1 MRMIGNIDR
10 KNAAQRFSDYLL
22 VNGIP
27 NQVEE
32 EAGGGFSLWVHDDRH
47 LPSAERLFAE
57 FQRDPDAETYRGRG
71 ASAGAIRA
79 REERLAKK
87 SPVIDVRTHW
97 HRLDTSIGPVTGV
110 LILLSVGI
118 TLLAMADRSNE
129 LLDYFFITRYDVVGP
144 YLEWSGGLPEVRH
157 GQIWR
162 LVTPIFIHS
171 GVLHIVFNMLWL
183 KDLGS
188 ELERRQGSLYFSI
201 LVLAVAILSNLGQ
214 YLLAGPNFGGMSGV
228 VYGLLGYCW
237 IRGRYDPSSG
247 LSLNQGVVT
256 MMIIWFVL
264 CWTGLIGNVANWAH
278 TFGLVAGMA
287 WGFAAAKLRRQ

>member
-183 KDLGS
+183 KYLGS

>member
-1 MRMIGNIDR
+1 MRMIGILSQ
-10 KNAAQRFSDYLL
+10 KNQAQRFSDFLL

-32 EAGGGFSLWVHDDRH
+32 EGDGYQLWVRDDRH
-47 LPSAERLFAE
+47 LAAAERFFAE
-57 FQRDPDAETYRGRG
+57 FRRDPDGEAYRGRG
-71 ASAGAIRA
+71 MQAGAIRA
-79 REERLAKK
+79 EEVKLAKK
-87 SPVIDVRTHW
+87 SRVIDLRTHW
-97 HRLDTSIGPVTGV
+97 HRLDSSIGPVTGG

-144 YLEWSGGLPEVRH
+144 YLQWSGGLPEIRH

-162 LVTPIFIHS
+162 LITPIFIHG

-188 ELERRQGSLYFSI
+188 ELERRLGSLYFC
-201 LVLAVAILSNLGQ
+201 VFVVVAAALSNLGQ

-278 TFGLVAGMA
+278 TFGLVVGMG
-287 WGFAAAKLRRQ
+287 WGFAAAKLRR

>member
-1 MRMIGNIDR
+1 MRMIGTLPQKSQAR
-10 KNAAQRFSDYLL
+10 KFSDFLL

-32 EAGGGFSLWVHDDRH
+32 EADGYQLWVRDDRH
-47 LPSAERLFAE
+47 LAAAERYFAE
-57 FQRDPDAETYRGRG
+57 FQSNPEAETYRGQG

-79 REERLAKK
+79 RQERLAKK

-97 HRLDTSIGPVTGV
+97 HRLDTSIGPVTGA

-144 YLEWSGGLPEVRH
+144 YLQWSGGLPEIRH
-157 GQIWR
+157 GQAWR

-171 GVLHIVFNMLWL
+171 GVLHILFNMLWL

-188 ELERRQGSLYFSI
+188 ELERRQGSLYFSV
-201 LVLAVAILSNLGQ
+201 LVLVVAILSNLGQ

-237 IRGRYDPSSG
+237 IRGRFDPSSG

-278 TFGLVAGMA
+278 TFGLVAGMV
-287 WGFAAAKLRRQ
+287 WGFAAAKLRR